1 MTIPAVPPPN
11 VPPAKKRH
19 RLRNWLI
26 GIGVAII
33 ALIGGL
39 AGCAA
44 LAGTALNQAANPNS
58 VSSHSAATASL
69 PAGAPASAA
78 DTPAP
83 SGPVVLQ
90 LGDSA
95 SISQDGADAATVVLD
110 KRVIASG
117 PVDQFSNGPQNGYF
131 VAIHVTATGA
141 PGLSSGFD
149 INPLDFY
156 ALSGSTH
163 YDEGDANAYEG
174 PHNGAQLNATTLNA
188 GETASGWLLFDLPS
202 PHGKIV
208 YAPNFD
214 GQPLAYWKF

>member
-1 MTIPAVPPPN
+1 MTTYPMPQP
-11 VPPAKKRH
+11 KKRH

-26 GIGVAII
+26 GIGAAIVA
-33 ALIGGL
+33 LSGGIV
-39 AGCAA
+39 GCAA
-44 LAGTALNQAANPNS
+44 IVGTALNQAANPNS
-58 VSSHSAATASL
+58 VPSRNSAQ
-69 PAGAPASAA
+69 AGTSGTAPASPA

-95 SISQDGADAATVVLD
+95 SISQDGTDAATIVLD

-117 PVDQFSNGPQNGYF
+117 PVDQYSDGPQNGYF
-131 VAIHVTATGA
+131 VAIHITATGV
-141 PGLSSGFD
+141 PGLTSGFD

-163 YDEGDANAYEG
+163 YDEGDGNAFEG
-174 PHNGAQLNATTLNA
+174 PHNGSELAATTLNA
-188 GETASGWLLFDLPS
+188 GEIASGWLLFDLPS

-208 YAPNFD
+208 YAPNFN

>member
-1 MTIPAVPPPN
+1 MITPPMPPP
-11 VPPAKKRH
+11 KKSH
-19 RLRNWLI
+19 RVRNWLI

-44 LAGTALNQAANPNS
+44 LLSSAANQAANPNT
-58 VSSHSAATASL
+58 VSSQRPAGATAS
-69 PAGAPASAA
+69 GGTAS
-78 DTPAP
+78 TPAP
-83 SGPVVLQ
+83 AGPTELR

-95 SISQDGADAATVVLD
+95 SISQDGASAATIILS
-110 KRVIASG
+110 KKVISSQ
-117 PVDQFSNGPQNGYF
+117 PVDQFADGPQNGYF
-131 VAIHVTATGA
+131 VAIRVDVSADPSLTT
-141 PGLSSGFD
+141 GFD

-163 YDEGDANAYEG
+163 YDEGDGNAFEG
-174 PHNGAQLNATTLNA
+174 PHNGAELNATTLNA
-188 GETASGWLLFDLPS
+188 GETASGWLLFDLPT

-208 YAPNFD
+208 YAPNLD